1 VISKVRFGRRPA
13 AALSLVLAACAALLA
28 TTAGADIRQADET
41 YSAEIQRAVGLYVGS
56 DVSILGVKV
65 GEVTQVVPRG
75 EIVVVQFRLPEDV
88 ELSTATSAVV
98 VAPTLVSD
106 RRLELTPP
114 YTSGPL
120 LKRGA
125 TIPLE
130 RTAVPVEI
138 DQVLGAVRDL
148 SSTLG
153 PRGANRNGAL
163 NDLVRSGARALDGNG
178 ESLRRAISGLSQ
190 ALETADSG
198 GNDLAAT
205 LKNLATITAAFAEA
219 DRPVRRLSSTLV
231 SVSRS
236 LTAQRSNLVGAVESL
251 TTAMTEIQALVRDS
265 GPAFTS
271 NVAGILDTTRTI
283 LKQEQALRETL
294 NLAPVALQ
302 NFIGTF
308 DPQTS
313 TLNAR
318 VSVNGTATTDPGL
331 LICQLIA
338 SNGLGSLC
346 PAVRATLGPVGS
358 LLQTLPRPLG
368 EGQEFGDLT
377 QAPKK
382 GGQG

>member
-1 VISKVRFGRRPA
+1 MISRFRARRGPASVI
-13 AALSLVLAACAALLA
+13 ALCLAASVALLA
-28 TTAGADIRQADET
+28 ATAGADIRPAENT
-41 YSAEIQRAVGLYVGS
+41 YRAEVQRAVGLYVGS

-65 GEVTQVVPRG
+65 GEVTEVVPRG
-75 EIVVVQFRLPEDV
+75 EIVEVQFRVPEDV
-88 ELSTATSAVV
+88 PLSDATGAVV

-120 LKRGA
+120 LERGA
-125 TIPLE
+125 VIPLS

-138 DQVLGAVRDL
+138 DEVLGAVRDL
-148 SSTLG
+148 SATLG
-153 PRGANRNGAL
+153 PKGANRNGAL
-163 NDLVRSGARALDGNG
+163 SNLVRSGARALDGNG
-178 ESLRRAISGLSQ
+178 DSLNSAISGLSA
-190 ALETADSG
+190 ALETADAG

-205 LKNLATITAAFAEA
+205 LKNLATITAAFAKA
-219 DRPVRRLSSTLV
+219 DRPVRQLSSTLV

-236 LTAQRSNLVGAVESL
+236 LSAQRSNVVGAVGSL
-251 TTAMTEIQALVRDS
+251 GTAMKEIQALVRES
-265 GPAFTS
+265 GPAFTA

-283 LKQEQALRETL
+283 LQQEQALRETL

-331 LICQLIA
+331 VLCQLIA
-338 SNGLGSLC
+338 SNGLGSYC
-346 PAVRATLGPVGS
+346 PAVRAALGPVGS
-358 LLQTLPRPLG
+358 LLQNLPQPLG
-368 EGQEFGDLT
+368 EGQEFGELAETPTRD
-377 QAPKK
+377 
-382 GGQG
+382 GQR

>member
-1 VISKVRFGRRPA
+1 MISKLRVGRG
-13 AALSLVLAACAALLA
+13 STVTISVVLAASAALLA
-28 TTAGADIRQADET
+28 ATAGTTIRPAENT
-41 YSAEIQRAVGLYVGS
+41 YSALIQRAVGLYAGS

-65 GEVTQVVPRG
+65 GEVTEVVPRG
-75 EIVVVQFRLPEDV
+75 QIVEVTFRLPEDV
-88 ELSTATSAVV
+88 RVSAVAGAVV

-114 YTSGPL
+114 YTSGPVL
-120 LKRGA
+120 ERGA
-125 TIPLE
+125 VIPLE

-148 SSTLG
+148 SATLG
-153 PRGANRNGAL
+153 PRGANRDGAL

-178 ESLRRAISGLSQ
+178 DALNRAITGLSQ
-190 ALETADSG
+190 ALETADAG
-198 GNDLAAT
+198 GNDLAGT
-205 LKNLATITAAFAEA
+205 LKNLATITTAFAEA
-219 DRPVRRLSSTLV
+219 DRPVRQLSSTLV

-236 LTAQRSNLVGAVESL
+236 LADQRSDLVGAVDSL
-251 TTAMTEIQALVRDS
+251 GTAMKEIQALVRES
-265 GPAFTS
+265 GPAFTA

-318 VSVNGTATTDPGL
+318 VSINGTATTDPGL
-331 LICQLIA
+331 LLCQLIA

-346 PAVRATLGPVGS
+346 PAVRTALGPVGS
-358 LLQTLPRPLG
+358 LLQNLPQPLG
-368 EGQEFGDLT
+368 EGLEFGDLA
-377 QAPKK
+377 QAPSK
-382 GGQG
+382 GGQR